1 MAKANANPPTKQQ
14 IDEHIATRI
23 KLWFPH
29 EIHEQIEY
37 IYGDGKRIRPLL
49 CINAFNNLSIDC
61 NNSELLKNQITS
73 LLYDYAI
80 LIELIHC
87 ISLVLDDGPQMDND
101 AERRNR
107 PSFHAKWDALY
118 GSGYHI
124 IICYYLL
131 AKISIIIADIT
142 TQFQNNISQY
152 ISDRKFALIKRI
164 FLLLSNKFDLF
175 IRNLVEGQQIDL
187 QGEGIFT
194 FSGNSTN
201 PTNKVFFPFP
211 YELELYLFYRH
222 IMGVFAANLQDKYN
236 NSNDSNDINNSN
248 NSNNSNKKN
257 KKFVEEGQI
266 CGHIINYLARSIE
279 LNIKKTASLFNI
291 AFTTGYIYSAICK
304 ILFYEN
310 IACLAGNIDI
320 DSNLDSNLDENI
332 IIDIKNALKLIEFVG
347 NIYGI
352 LYQYNDDIG
361 DRKQDAINKKPNIYN
376 DILI

>member
-1 MAKANANPPTKQQ
+1 MATEKANANPTKQQ

-142 TQFQNNISQY
+142 TQFQHNISQY

-164 FLLLSNKFDLF
+164 FLLLSDKFDLF

-187 QGEGIFT
+187 RGEGIFT
-194 FSGNSTN
+194 FSGNSAN

-222 IMGVFAANLQDKYN
+222 IMGVFNANLQDN
-236 NSNDSNDINNSN
+236 NNNKHN
-248 NSNNSNKKN
+248 NYKNN
-257 KKFVEEGQI
+257 KKFVEDGQI
-266 CGHIINYLARSIE
+266 CGHIINYLANSIE

-291 AFTTGYIYSAICK
+291 AFTTGYIYSVICK
-304 ILFYEN
+304 ILF
-310 IACLAGNIDI
+310 D
-320 DSNLDSNLDENI
+320 DNLDDNLDENI
-332 IIDIKNALKLIEFVG
+332 IIDIKNALKLIEFIG

-376 DILI
+376 DILV